1 MTRYWIDT
9 DPGLDDALALLLAL
23 GETADQVVGV
33 SSVRGNVDEPVAARN
48 LAGLLARFRERGL
61 YPGAAAM
68 QVARGARQPL
78 IGGGPDGPDAVPGL
92 TGLGNLNW
100 PAPAG
105 WERVGQPPAALALA
119 RAAGEMADLQLV
131 CLGPLTNLALALHL
145 EPELPERLGG
155 LTIMGGSLRA
165 GGNATPAAEFNF
177 LADPEAAQLVLAAGF
192 KQIGLVP
199 IDGCREVQLLAP
211 ELERLRELP
220 TPAARLADELLSN
233 WAPRIQRQRGLTLY
247 DAAAWLLTMHPELGR
262 WKEVHLTVDTS
273 GGAARG
279 ASLADWLGV
288 GQRQP
293 NVRVSMGID
302 RGALVEAFFAAL
314 A

>member
-23 GETADQVVGV
+23 GESADQVVGL
-33 SSVRGNVDEPVAARN
+33 SSVRGNVSEPVAARN
-48 LAGLLARFRERGL
+48 LTGLLARFQERGL
-61 YPGAAAM
+61 QPGPAAPRI
-68 QVARGARQPL
+68 ARGAWQPL
-78 IGGGPDGPDAVPGL
+78 IGGRSDRRDAALDL
-92 TGLGNLNW
+92 TGLGHLDW
-100 PAPAG
+100 VAPEG
-105 WERVGQPPAALALA
+105 WQRVGQPPAALALA
-119 RAAGEMADLQLV
+119 RAAGEVADLHLV

-145 EPELPERLGG
+145 APELPERLAG

-177 LADPEAAQLVLAAGF
+177 LADPEAAQLVLSAGF
-192 KQIGLVP
+192 KWIELVP
-199 IDGCREVQLLAP
+199 IDGCRDVQLLAS

-220 TPAARLADELLSN
+220 TTAAQLADELLAN
-233 WAPRIQRQRGLTLY
+233 WAPRIQRPRGLTLY
-247 DAAAWLLTMHPELGR
+247 DAAAWLLTLHPDLGR
-262 WKEVHLTVDTS
+262 WDQVHLTVDT
-273 GGAARG
+273 GAGAARG

-293 NVRVSMGID
+293 NVRASLTLD
-302 RGALVEAFFAAL
+302 RDALVEAFFAAL

>member
-1 MTRYWIDT
+1 VTRYWIDT

-23 GETADQVVGV
+23 GEDANQVVGV
-33 SSVRGNVDEPVAARN
+33 SSVRGNVDEPVAAQN
-48 LAGLLARFRERGL
+48 LAGLLAKFRESGL
-61 YPGAAAM
+61 HPGVAAM

-78 IGGGPDGPDAVPGL
+78 IGGSDRPDTFPDL
-92 TGLGNLNW
+92 TGLANIGW
-100 PAPAG
+100 AAPAG

-119 RAAGEMADLQLV
+119 HAAGELADLHLV

-177 LADPEAAQLVLAAGF
+177 LADPEAAQLVLTAGF

-199 IDGCREVQLLAP
+199 IDACRGVQLLAP
-211 ELERLRELP
+211 ELERLCALP
-220 TPAARLADELLSN
+220 APAARLADELLSS
-233 WAPRIQRQRGLTLY
+233 WEPRIQRPRGLTLY
-247 DAAAWLLTMHPELGR
+247 DAAAWLLTVHPELGR
-262 WKEVHLTVDTS
+262 WEEVHLTVDT
-273 GGAARG
+273 GAGAARG

-288 GQRQP
+288 GRRPP

-302 RGALVEAFFAAL
+302 RVALIEAFFAAL

>member
-1 MTRYWIDT
+1 VTRYWIDT

-23 GETADQVVGV
+23 GEAADQVVGI
-33 SSVRGNVDEPVAARN
+33 SSARGNVVEPVAARN
-48 LAGLLARFRERGL
+48 LAGLMARFRECGL
-61 YPGAAAM
+61 DPGTDAM

-78 IGGGPDGPDAVPGL
+78 IGGRSDRPDTLHDL
-92 TGLGNLNW
+92 TGLGNPGW
-100 PAPAG
+100 VAPKG
-105 WERVGQPPAALALA
+105 WERVGQPPAALSLA
-119 RAAGEMADLQLV
+119 RAAGELADLHLV

-192 KQIGLVP
+192 KQVGLVP
-199 IDGCREVQLLAP
+199 IDACRGVQLLAP

-220 TPAARLADELLSN
+220 TPAARLADELLSG
-233 WAPRIQRQRGLTLY
+233 WAPRIQRPRGLTLY
-247 DAAAWLLTMHPELGR
+247 DAAAWLLTVHPELGR
-262 WKEVHLTVDTS
+262 WEEVHLTVDT
-273 GGAARG
+273 GAGAARG
-279 ASLADWLGV
+279 ASLADWLEV
-288 GQRQP
+288 GQRPP

-302 RGALVEAFFAAL
+302 RVALVEAFIAAL